1 MNFQGATIM
10 NCRSGNSKLGVW
22 LAAPIAHPR
31 SAKIEHWSGQ
41 DRLPRRPE
49 IGPEPG
55 KIDPRA
61 NQNGPLD
68 CQDRFPLHFEA
79 ALEVALVFEVA
90 SLTGGVQW
98 GRPTKPQAC
107 YFQIGN
113 S

>member
-1 MNFQGATIM
+1 MLRACLCWAGRPKSSIGATKID
-10 NCRSGNSKLGVW
+10 CRGGQKL
-22 LAAPIAHPR
+22 
-31 SAKIEHWSGQ
+31 
-41 DRLPRRPE
+41 DR
-49 IGPEPG
+49 GPG
-55 KIDPRA
+55 KIDPKA
-61 NQNGPLD
+61 NQNGSLD